1 MVDGLRRRAAY
12 LDAGRTNQG
21 FFGSGFRAQHVWQ
34 RKNSPMASNLR
45 IRCAAGMPHRSH
57 IQGGA
62 GDGGPLIR
70 GATW

>member
-1 MVDGLRRRAAY
+1 
-12 LDAGRTNQG
+12 
-21 FFGSGFRAQHVWQ
+21 
-34 RKNSPMASNLR
+34 MASNLR

-62 GDGGPLIR
+62 GAGDGGPLTR